1 MARRPL
7 NDEPVS
13 RLAVWSSRL
22 AIFALVAA
30 ALSVVILRSGILEIG
45 PSLATF
51 GAALIC
57 AGLAIVFALLSF
69 ISIWRHGLS
78 GLGRSLLGLML
89 GVALLAYPAY
99 LAQRAYRYP
108 QIYDVSTDA
117 ANPPRFI
124 TLAAQRPRDRIAY
137 PVSAAPLQRAA
148 YPDIVPL
155 QLTLPLR
162 SSYDVVTG
170 VLHKRKQQFVESL
183 PPAVNRREA
192 TIEYTARTPLMG
204 FRDDVV
210 IRITAVGN
218 NASRVDLRSA
228 SRYGVHDLG
237 ANAARL
243 RALLEE
249 IDEASGNAPEPKPEP
264 APEKKPPPK
273 RPGQKPKT

>member
-13 RLAVWSSRL
+13 KLAAWSSRL
-22 AIFALVAA
+22 AVFALAVAA
-30 ALSVVILRSGILEIG
+30 LAVVILRSGLLEIG

-51 GAALIC
+51 AAALVC
-57 AGLAIVFALLSF
+57 AGLAIVLALLSF
-69 ISIWRHGLS
+69 IVIWRNGLTGLS
-78 GLGRSLLGLML
+78 RSLLALVL
-89 GVALLAYPAY
+89 GAALLAYPAY

-108 QIYDVSTDA
+108 AIYDVSTDA

-137 PVSAAPLQRAA
+137 PAAAAALQRSA

-162 SSYDVVTG
+162 TTYDVVTG
-170 VLHKRKQQFVESL
+170 VLHKRKQAFTESL
-183 PPAVNRREA
+183 NPNVNRREA
-192 TIEYTARTPLMG
+192 AIEYTARTPVMG
-204 FRDDVV
+204 FRDDIV

-228 SRYGVHDLG
+228 SRYGAHDLG

-243 RALLEE
+243 RLLLEE

-264 APEKKPPPK
+264 VPEKKAPPK
-273 RPGQKPKT
+273 RPAQKPKT